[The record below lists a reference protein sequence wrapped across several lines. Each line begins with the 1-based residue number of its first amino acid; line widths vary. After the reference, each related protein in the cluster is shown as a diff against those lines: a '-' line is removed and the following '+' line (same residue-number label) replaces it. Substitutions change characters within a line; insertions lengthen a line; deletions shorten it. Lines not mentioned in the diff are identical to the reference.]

1 MLSAS
6 VISEIAGFPI
16 ACGQGSKAPG
26 TLKKHYAPNTPAQ
39 MVSSE
44 ELLALIE
51 RSDRPLVILARHKMA
66 IPADKQVRCLNLPDN
81 PQGYAQAVYSML
93 RYADSLRAYSI
104 LIEQPP
110 EGEEGWTAVKD
121 RLQRA
126 CAH

>member
-39 MVSSE
+39 MIPGQELSE
-44 ELLALIE
+44 IIKQNG
-51 RSDRPLVILARHKMA
+51 SPLVVLAMHKFEVSD
-66 IPADKQVRCLNLPDN
+66 DKQVRFLSLPSN
-81 PQGYAQAVYSML
+81 PQQYAQSIYSML
-93 RYADSLRAYSI
+93 RYADSLRPQSI

-110 EGEEGWTAVKD
+110 QDEEWAAVRD

-126 CAH
+126 CAR

>member
-39 MVSSE
+39 MVPSSE
-44 ELLALIE
+44 LSELIKQ
-51 RSDRPLVILARHKMA
+51 SDSQLVILAMHKFE
-66 IPADKQVRCLNLPDN
+66 IPSTKQVRCLSLPSN
-81 PQGYAQAVYSML
+81 PQQYAQSIYSML
-93 RYADSLRAYSI
+93 RYADSLRPQSI

-110 EGEEGWTAVKD
+110 QDEEWTAVRD

-126 CAH
+126 CAR